1 MTTATA
7 QPLGW
12 TVHHSLL
19 AVAYGMVGAGV
30 LPIAVSGELGW
41 LPPAAFVAAMLVS
54 LLRDPRVSPVRPV
67 TAQLWTAVLILSFGA
82 TIVRSLQ
89 DSLWLVHAM
98 EFALLVTVSR
108 FFQRRF
114 AKDYLQLLGL
124 SFILLLTG
132 AIVQPGP
139 MFAVCFLAYT
149 VLTMWGLTLLHL
161 VRELELQTHTG
172 PEHLLPPP
180 APKRRWLGLLPP
192 KPVPAPV
199 VWPELPVHASTIEW
213 RSRRLVGLR
222 YFAGTSLLS
231 LLVLAGSAL
240 FFFLF
245 PRLGVG
251 FFFAQT
257 RPPKSVV
264 GFSTDAQLGQ
274 FGAIKSNA
282 EVVARVTFPD
292 EPKRLLSGVRLR
304 GVAFDSYANN
314 GWTRL
319 KEEPWPLR
327 YRDGKLTL
335 PRVDPPEQGVSRSVR
350 AEVYLEPLDNSNR
363 VLFAPPGTWAVELL
377 DTRFDYLRGRKKSV
391 MRTPSGDLTYLAPPD
406 TALHYMVH
414 VVEPLSA
421 AAEANRL
428 RAAEGEPPAQLL
440 SRYTHLPD
448 TLDPRVAQLAQ
459 KLSGPAK
466 NWYDKAAAIEGALRE
481 GWTYSLAGDQDAQ
494 KPLED
499 FLFGKKAG
507 HCEYFASSMVLML
520 RTQGIAARLVHGF
533 SGGQFNPI
541 GNYRMIRQADAHS
554 WVEVFF
560 PKIGWRTFDPTPAS
574 GQEAPPDTSILQQL
588 RHIADGASLIWYQ
601 WVVEYDLDRQV
612 EMLRGLGSRF
622 GQLRSPKLG
631 SLFSSSSD
639 EPQQTKSK
647 APVPWW
653 VIAGLAGLALIAGS
667 RLAWVAWRDR
677 PAVVVDRQVDRAV
690 DRLQAALHK
699 RGDGRAP
706 HETWSAVAARMRPRA
721 PEAALAI
728 GAFAVAWDQ
737 VRFAPVGR
745 RLDRQTLLLA
755 IGCARQAVLQVPVTS
770 RGGLFR
776 LLKRKEN

>member
-1 MTTATA
+1 MTHSAA
-7 QPLGW
+7 HAGGW

-19 AVAYGMVGAGV
+19 AVAYGMVAAGI
-30 LPIAVSGELGW
+30 LPIAASGELGW

-67 TAQLWTAVLILSFGA
+67 TAQLWTAVLVLSFAA

-180 APKRRWLGLLPP
+180 PPKRRWLGLLPP
-192 KPVPAPV
+192 KVAPPPVQ
-199 VWPELPVHASTIEW
+199 WPELPVHAGTIEW
-213 RSRRLVGLR
+213 RSRRLIGPR
-222 YFAGTSLLS
+222 YFAATSVLS

-257 RPPKSVV
+257 RPAKSVV

-292 EPKRLLSGVRLR
+292 DPARLLAGVRLR
-304 GVAFDSYANN
+304 GVAFDHYANN

-327 YRDGKLTL
+327 YRDGKLVL
-335 PRVDPPEQGVSRSVR
+335 PRADPPEPGVSRAVR
-350 AEVYLEPLDNSNR
+350 AEIYLEPLDNANR

-406 TALHYMVH
+406 TALHYAVH
-414 VVEPLSA
+414 VAEPVGI
-421 AAEANRL
+421 AAEAKRL
-428 RAAEGEPPAQLL
+428 RAAEGDAPAQLL
-440 SRYTHLPD
+440 TRYTHLPE

-459 KLSGPAK
+459 KLAGRAPT
-466 NWYDKAAAIEGALRE
+466 WFDKAAAIEAALRE

-499 FLFGKKAG
+499 FLFGKKSG
-507 HCEYFASSMVLML
+507 HCEYFASSMVLMM
-520 RTQGIAARLVHGF
+520 RTQGIPTRLVHGF

-560 PKIGWRTFDPTPAS
+560 PRIGWRTFDPTPAS
-574 GQEAPPDTSILQQL
+574 GQEAPPDTGLVQQL
-588 RHIADGASLIWYQ
+588 RHLADGASLLWYQ

-612 EMLRGLGSRF
+612 EMLRGLGKRV
-622 GQLRSPKLG
+622 GQLRSPKMG
-631 SLFSSSSD
+631 SLFGGSSD
-639 EPQQTKSK
+639 QPAQAKNK

-653 VIAGLAGLALIAGS
+653 AIAALVALAGVAGV

-677 PAVVVDRQVDRAV
+677 PKVRVDRQVDRAV
-690 DRLQAALHK
+690 DQLQAALHK

-706 HETWSAVAARMRPRA
+706 HETWSAVASRLRPRA
-721 PEAALAI
+721 PEAA
-728 GAFAVAWDQ
+728 GAVAEFAVAWNQ
-737 VRFAPVGR
+737 VRFAPAEL
-745 RLDRQTLLLA
+745 RLDRGQLLA
-755 IGCARQAVLQVPVTS
+755 AVGRAREAVL
-770 RGGLFR
+770 R
-776 LLKRKEN
+776 LPTKGR